1 MPNETVDEVSGS
13 QALFDADRRIRGHC
27 TEYFMT
33 APVFRMFPTG
43 AGSCRFP
50 GRQSFPCAETE
61 GQAEGCTVRFSLFSP
76 DGGLKA
82 TWENACDGGR
92 AESAVLVESPQ
103 LWWPRPY
110 GAHPLY
116 RLQTELLQDGTVL
129 DLRSQNVGIREIRR
143 VGDFQFTVNGTPI
156 RLWGSNV
163 APFQAVSHRWDP
175 ARALKVLR
183 LPETPNMNALR
194 IWGEG
199 VPYGEELYDFC
210 DREGILLIHD
220 LFSEYGYWPDDRAYR
235 A

>member
-1 MPNETVDEVSGS
+1 MCGKQKGRRKAAPYGS
-13 QALFDADRRIRGHC
+13 LC
-27 TEYFMT
+27 
-33 APVFRMFPTG
+33 
-43 AGSCRFP
+43 
-50 GRQSFPCAETE
+50 
-61 GQAEGCTVRFSLFSP
+61 FSP

-175 ARALKVLR
+175 ARALKVLSLAR
-183 LPETPNMNALR
+183 DAKYERAMNL
-194 IWGEG
+194 G
-199 VPYGEELYDFC
+199 
-210 DREGILLIHD
+210 
-220 LFSEYGYWPDDRAYR
+220 
-235 A
+235 